1 MRRWQETAALR
12 DCDRAYVRIGSG
24 ASEQLSQR
32 LRPMSALP
40 QSETT
45 FVQGRL
51 LAFPEIVRLIISKDA
66 ARRHH
71 QRPPHAF
78 RLELK

>member
-45 FVQGRL
+45 FVQ
-51 LAFPEIVRLIISKDA
+51 AFPEIARLIISKDA

>member
-1 MRRWQETAALR
+1 MSGLPESGPHHDMSHECPLADTSAAL
-12 DCDRAYVRIGSG
+12 A
-24 ASEQLSQR
+24 A
-32 LRPMSALP
+32 RPYKL
-40 QSETT
+40 EICGTT
-45 FVQGRL
+45 FVQGRVP
-51 LAFPEIVRLIISKDA
+51 AFPEIVRLIISKDA